1 METWFVEFPTYKYVE
16 DVKELA
22 KKAGLRIID
31 AKFQG
36 KQKQCAKPPKLTL
49 KEDQYR
55 PKRTRVSK
63 STKKVEE
70 K

>member
-1 METWFVEFPTYKYVE
+1 MEVWFVEFPTYKYVE

-36 KQKQCAKPPKLTL
+36 NHKQCAKPPKLTL
-49 KEDQYR
+49 KDDKSL
-55 PKRTRVSK
+55 PKRTRGTK
-63 STKKVEE
+63 STKKVDE